1 MKQVVFAVFL
11 MAMASLTGCLNE
23 EDSPVDDKTDD
34 STSDNNDGLIDPVGQ
49 TGYTP
54 PDEANI
60 TVDAYRD
67 NWVAKNGNRITTSC
81 NIIQGSTEYHVHVF
95 DSENNLIHVANSW
108 NDYGVSQC
116 DDGYIKLDVTLGP
129 EPTRVGLFYYD
140 DGSGYAYY
148 TWLVTF

>member
-11 MAMASLTGCLNE
+11 LAMVSFTGCLN
-23 EDSPVDDKTDD
+23 TDD
-34 STSDNNDGLIDPVGQ
+34 TTKDNTIEPTGQ
-49 TGYTP
+49 SGGYSP
-54 PDEANI
+54 PDKANI
-60 TVDAYRD
+60 TVDTYRD

-81 NIIQGSTEYHVHVF
+81 NINLDSTEYQVHVF

-129 EPTRVGLFYYD
+129 EPTKVGLFYYD
-140 DGSGYAYY
+140 RDSGYAYY
-148 TWLVTF
+148 TWLVSF